1 MVEKQENNVWDNVDW
16 ITIGLYLAMML
27 IGWINIYAAVYNEEH
42 KSIFDMTQRYGKQLM
57 WIGAAIFIAVLMIN
71 TDSKFFV
78 TFAFPIYIALIFVL
92 LVVLLVGSEI
102 KGARSWIQLGNFSIQ
117 PSEFMKMAT
126 SLALAR
132 YISSYDFKMHDY
144 KSLLSLAAIIGI
156 PVGLIFL
163 QNDTGSAIVFGIFIL
178 VLYREGLNGLV
189 LFFSF
194 LISVVFILTM
204 LFDPLIT
211 ILILSIAALVINYL
225 LKKKLQRTLIGGA
238 TFFGI
243 FGVLWGLN
251 YILGGSVS
259 PIFFILI
266 AAILTSAMF
275 FTWAMVLRKHSLAI
289 LIGIYLG
296 SVLFSVSVDYVF
308 DNIMEQHQRDRI
320 NELLGIHS
328 DVLGTGYNVN
338 QSKIAIGS
346 GGLFGKGFLQGTQ
359 TKFDFVPE
367 QDTDFIFCT
376 VGEEWGFL
384 GSTVVIGLF
393 MALLMR
399 IIFLAERSRS
409 RFSRVYGY
417 SVACIIFFHFAVNIG
432 MTIGLAP
439 VVGIPLPFFSYG
451 GSSLWSFTFLLFIFV
466 RLDASRFEQLSF

>member
-1 MVEKQENNVWDNVDW
+1 MVEKNDNVWENVDW

-42 KSIFDMTQRYGKQLM
+42 KSIFDMTQQYGKQLM
-57 WIGAAIFIAVLMIN
+57 WIGAAIFIAILMIN

-78 TFAFPIYIALIFVL
+78 TFAFPIYILLILVL
-92 LVVLLVGSEI
+92 LSVLVVGSEI
-102 KGARSWIQLGNFSIQ
+102 KGAKSWIQLGNFSIQ
-117 PSEFMKMAT
+117 PSEFMKMGT

-144 KSLLSLAAIIGI
+144 KSLLTLAGILGI
-156 PVGLIFL
+156 PIGLIFL

-194 LISVVFILTM
+194 LIALVFILTM
-204 LFDPLIT
+204 LLDPFIT
-211 ILILSIAALVINYL
+211 ILILSVAALIINYL
-225 LKKKLQRTLIGGA
+225 LKKKLQRTLIGGSV
-238 TFFGI
+238 FFGI
-243 FGVLWGLN
+243 FGTLWLLN
-251 YILGGSVS
+251 YIFGGSVS

-275 FTWAMVLRKHSLAI
+275 FTWAIMLHKRSLAI

-308 DNIMEQHQRDRI
+308 HNIMEQHQRDRI
-320 NELLGIHS
+320 NELLGIQS

-346 GGLFGKGFLQGTQ
+346 GGFFGKGFLQGTQ

-367 QDTDFIFCT
+367 QSTDFIFCT

-384 GSTVVIGLF
+384 GTTTVIGLF

-399 IIFLAERSRS
+399 IIFLAERNRS

-417 SVACIIFFHFAVNIG
+417 CVAVILFFHFAVNIG

-451 GSSLWSFTFLLFIFV
+451 GSSLWSFTLLLFVFV

>member
-1 MVEKQENNVWDNVDW
+1 MIEKNDNVWENVDW
-16 ITIGLYLAMML
+16 ITIGLYLALML
-27 IGWINIYAAVYNEEH
+27 IGWVNIYAAVYNEEH
-42 KSIFDMTQRYGKQLM
+42 KSIFDMTQQYGKQMM

-78 TFAFPIYIALIFVL
+78 TFAFPIYIFLILVL
-92 LVVLLVGSEI
+92 LSVLVIGSEI
-102 KGARSWIQLGNFSIQ
+102 KGAKSWIQVGNFSIQ
-117 PSEFMKMAT
+117 PSEFMKMGV

-144 KSLLSLAAIIGI
+144 KSLSIVAGILLI

-163 QNDTGSAIVFGIFIL
+163 QNDTGSALVFGAFIL

-194 LISVVFILTM
+194 LIALVFILTM
-204 LFDPLIT
+204 ILDPLIT
-211 ILILSIAALVINYL
+211 IVILTIAAFLINYL
-225 LKKKLQRTLIGGA
+225 LKKKLQRTLIGAGV
-238 TFFGI
+238 FCGI
-243 FGVLWGLN
+243 FGTLWFLN
-251 YILGGSVS
+251 NIFGGSIS
-259 PIFFILI
+259 PVFFILI
-266 AAILTSAMF
+266 AAIISSALF
-275 FTWAMVLRKHSLAI
+275 FTWAMVLHKRSLAI

-296 SVLFSVSVDYVF
+296 CVLFSVSVDYVF

-320 NELLGIHS
+320 NELLGIQS
-328 DVLGTGYNVN
+328 DVLGAGYNVN

-346 GGLFGKGFLQGTQ
+346 GGFFGKGFLQGTQ

-367 QDTDFIFCT
+367 QSTDFIFCT

-384 GSTVVIGLF
+384 GTVTVIGLF
-393 MALLMR
+393 MTLLMR
-399 IIFLAERSRS
+399 LIFLAERNRS

-417 SVACIIFFHFAVNIG
+417 CVAVILFFHIAVNIG

-439 VVGIPLPFFSYG
+439 VIGIPLPFFSYG
-451 GSSLWSFTFLLFIFV
+451 GSSLWSFTFLLFVFV

>member
-1 MVEKQENNVWDNVDW
+1 VEKKSNVWENVDW

-42 KSIFDMTQRYGKQLM
+42 KSIFDLTQRYGKQLM
-57 WIGAAIFIAVLMIN
+57 WIGAAVFIAVLMIN

-78 TFAFPIYIALIFVL
+78 TFAFPIYISLVVVL

-102 KGARSWIQLGNFSIQ
+102 KGARSWIQIGSFSIQ

-132 YISSYDFKMHDY
+132 YISSYDFKMHDF
-144 KSLLSLAAIIGI
+144 KSLLTLGAILAI

-163 QNDTGSAIVFGIFIL
+163 QNDTGSAIVFGVFIL

-189 LFFSF
+189 LFFTF
-194 LISVVFILTM
+194 LIALVFILTM
-204 LFDPLIT
+204 LVDPFKT
-211 ILILSIAALVINYL
+211 ILVLSVAALIINYL
-225 LKKKLQRTLIGGA
+225 LKKKLQRTLIGGGV
-238 TFFGI
+238 FFGI
-243 FGVLWGLN
+243 FGSLWLLN
-251 YILGGSVS
+251 YLFEGSVN
-259 PIFFILI
+259 PIVFILI
-266 AAILTSAMF
+266 AAILTSAVF
-275 FTWAMVLRKHSLAI
+275 FTWAIMLHKHSLAI

-308 DNIMEQHQRDRI
+308 HNIMEQHQRDRI
-320 NELLGIHS
+320 NELLGIQS

-346 GGLFGKGFLQGTQ
+346 GGLIGKGFLQGTQ

-376 VGEEWGFL
+376 VGEEWGFF

-399 IIFLAERSRS
+399 ILFLAERNRS

-417 SVACIIFFHFAVNIG
+417 CVAVIMFFHFAVNIG

-451 GSSLWSFTFLLFIFV
+451 GSSLWSFTLLLFVFI
-466 RLDASRFEQLSF
+466 RLDASRSEQLSF

>member
-1 MVEKQENNVWDNVDW
+1 MQKKNNVWANVDW
-16 ITIGLYLAMML
+16 ITISIYLAMMF

-42 KSIFDMTQRYGKQLM
+42 KSIFDMTQQYGKQLM
-57 WIGAAIFIAVLMIN
+57 WIGAAIFIAMLMIN

-78 TFAFPIYIALIFVL
+78 TFAFPIYIFFILVL
-92 LVVLLVGSEI
+92 LSVLLIGSEV
-102 KGARSWIQLGNFSIQ
+102 KGAKSWIQIGNFSIQ

-132 YISSYDFKMHDY
+132 YISSYNFKMHSV
-144 KSLLSLAAIIGI
+144 KSLLTLAGLLLV

-163 QNDTGSAIVFGIFIL
+163 QNDTGSAIVFGVFLL
-178 VLYREGLNGLV
+178 VLYREGLNGIV

-194 LISVVFILTM
+194 LIALVFIFTM
-204 LFDPLIT
+204 VFDPFT
-211 ILILSIAALVINYL
+211 TVLILTIAAFLINYL
-225 LKKKLQRTLIGGA
+225 IRRKTKRNLIGMA
-238 TFFGI
+238 VFTSI
-243 FGVLWGLN
+243 FLVLWLGN
-251 YILGGSVS
+251 YLLGGNVD
-259 PIFFILI
+259 PLYFIFAAAVISSILFFLW
-266 AAILTSAMF
+266 AIMLH
-275 FTWAMVLRKHSLAI
+275 KHSLAI
-289 LIGIYLG
+289 LIGIYFG
-296 SVLFSVSVDYVF
+296 AVLFSVSVDYVF
-308 DNIMEQHQRDRI
+308 HNIMEQHQRDRI
-320 NELLGIHS
+320 NELLGIQS
-328 DVLGTGYNVN
+328 DILGAGYNVN

-367 QDTDFIFCT
+367 QSTDFIFCT

-384 GSTVVIGLF
+384 GTTAVVGLF
-393 MALLMR
+393 MGLLMR
-399 IIFLAERSRS
+399 LIYLAERNRS

-417 SVACIIFFHFAVNIG
+417 CVATILFFHFAVNIG

-451 GSSLWSFTFLLFIFV
+451 GSSLWSFTLLLFVFI

>member
-1 MVEKQENNVWDNVDW
+1 MVNEKNNVWENVDW
-16 ITIGLYLAMML
+16 ITIGLYLAMMF

-42 KSIFDMTQRYGKQLM
+42 KSIFDMTQQYGKQLM

-78 TFAFPIYIALIFVL
+78 TFAFPIYIALILVL
-92 LVVLLVGSEI
+92 LSVLAIGSEI
-102 KGARSWIQLGNFSIQ
+102 KGAKSWIQLGNFSIQ

-132 YISSYDFKMHDY
+132 YISSYDFKMHSY
-144 KSLLSLAAIIGI
+144 KSLLTLAGILFI

-163 QNDTGSAIVFGIFIL
+163 QNDTGSAIVFGVFIL

-194 LISVVFILTM
+194 LIALVFILTM
-204 LFDPLIT
+204 ILDPFIT
-211 ILILSIAALVINYL
+211 ILILSVAALIINYL
-225 LKKKLQRTLIGGA
+225 LKKKLQRALIGTA
-238 TFFGI
+238 VFFGL
-243 FGVLWGLN
+243 FGGLWLLN
-251 YILGGSVS
+251 YIFDGSVS
-259 PIFFILI
+259 PIFFILV
-266 AAILTSAMF
+266 AAVLTSAMF
-275 FTWAMVLRKHSLAI
+275 FTWAIMLHKRSLAI

-308 DNIMEQHQRDRI
+308 HNIMEQHQRDRI
-320 NELLGIHS
+320 NELLGIQS

-346 GGLFGKGFLQGTQ
+346 GGFFGKGFLQGTQ

-367 QDTDFIFCT
+367 QSTDFIFCT

-384 GSTVVIGLF
+384 GTTLVIGLF

-399 IIFLAERSRS
+399 IIFLAERNRS

-417 SVACIIFFHFAVNIG
+417 CVAVILFFHFAVNIG

-451 GSSLWSFTFLLFIFV
+451 GSSLWSFTLLLFIFV